1 MSLLEFPDSFQQF
14 RSLTKTLSTD
24 YYHAYYRL
32 FLLSFAVQHAL
43 EDRAASIDLP
53 RYCVLC
59 YEAAERII
67 SILRDHLGPSGNL
80 RYAMVRL
87 NTFTSRP
94 SLSAAA
100 DSRLSSR
107 KQDSTFVY
115 ASYAAV
121 FLLKLVSPTF
131 ASFIDEDA
139 AMKLV
144 RDTAEVLEKSAVDEQ
159 HTPALCKLLI
169 SSLV

>member
-1 MSLLEFPDSFQQF
+1 VSLLPLTREASIVSDRR
-14 RSLTKTLSTD
+14 RSCRSTD

-80 RYAMVRL
+80 RYAMV
-87 NTFTSRP
+87 
-94 SLSAAA
+94 SA
-100 DSRLSSR
+100 
-107 KQDSTFVY
+107 
-115 ASYAAV
+115 
-121 FLLKLVSPTF
+121 
-131 ASFIDEDA
+131 
-139 AMKLV
+139 
-144 RDTAEVLEKSAVDEQ
+144 
-159 HTPALCKLLI
+159 
-169 SSLV
+169 